1 MLFVDATGKAHE
13 DKTDILKHKIP
24 PLVSFRKE
32 LDGSFR
38 VYTGL
43 PPRNTTQCGSG
54 EMPDVSELAR
64 YPEMH
69 APVVLNSGD
78 WISLSSTPPLTI
90 PESPIH
96 TPVTPADK
104 LSELIASASV
114 GDTVVLGRAAV
125 KECSSHVS
133 RAHITIKIL
142 DREQE
147 SPTRIRLRV
156 LAIPGIE
163 GAHSIYE
170 VKPNGHLE
178 EIIGNK
184 TIPAGGT
191 IQLGYNGERVTLPH
205 PKNSLGEASVIY
217 HQSIIRGDKSANESV
232 MSVFGAEGLKHA
244 QFTALRDYVLKS
256 VALIREGRSTEAL
269 EHLRSESRE
278 LAASGYE
285 FTVNDHIWL
294 PEMTAE
300 AVKECLDLIAH
311 RSSFD
316 HPRKLIYPSIGKLTP
331 GLRPTNDQERE
342 LLATWEKNVALIV
355 AEEYVH
361 ALQEM
366 HGGAISDYT
375 PILGG
380 KHGVCREADVALLYK
395 RHGIDLSD
403 HLFTNR
409 YASRNAAIQRVE
421 GTQTTAESAN
431 FKDSLLAAPL
441 NSAVKIYNEVTIAR
455 TEGGYLVTPIGTLL
469 NRYYMTAHGPAQEI
483 HAPVTLQGGDQL
495 FLGHRTFELPLLGE
509 VP

>member
-1 MLFVDATGKAHE
+1 MLFVDATGKAHD
-13 DKTDILKHKIP
+13 DKTDILKQKIP

-32 LDGSFR
+32 PDGSFR

-54 EMPDVSELAR
+54 EMPDVSKLDR
-64 YPEMH
+64 YPEMQ

-78 WISLSSTPPLTI
+78 WISLSSTLPLTI
-90 PESPIH
+90 PETPIH

-104 LSELIASASV
+104 LSELIASASI

-142 DREQE
+142 DREQD
-147 SPTRIRLRV
+147 SPTRMRLRV

-163 GAHSIYE
+163 GTHPIYE

-184 TIPAGGT
+184 TIRAGGT
-191 IQLGYNGERVTLPH
+191 IQLGYDGERVTLPH

-244 QFTALRDYVLKS
+244 QFTALQDYVLQAI
-256 VALIREGRSTEAL
+256 ALIREGRSAEAL
-269 EHLRSESRE
+269 EHLRTESKE

-285 FTVNDHIWL
+285 LMENNLFSL
-294 PEMTAE
+294 PKLTFG
-300 AVKECLDLIAH
+300 AVEENLNLVAN
-311 RSSFD
+311 RSSFN
-316 HPRKLIYPSIGKLTP
+316 HLRKLIYPSIGVLSP
-331 GLRPTNDQERE
+331 GLKPTNEEERN
-342 LLATWEKNVALIV
+342 LLKTWEKNVALIY

-375 PILGG
+375 PILWG
-380 KHGVCREADVALLYK
+380 KGGVCREADVALLYK

-403 HLFTNR
+403 RLFTNR
-409 YASRNAAIQRVE
+409 YATRDAAIQRVE
-421 GTQTTAESAN
+421 GTQTSAESAN
-431 FKDSLLAAPL
+431 FKDSLLSAPL
-441 NSAVKIYNEVTIAR
+441 NSAVKIHNEVTIAR
-455 TEGGYLVTPIGTLL
+455 TEGGYLVTPIGTLF

-509 VP
+509 VR